1 MGKTRG
7 ILYAGKGGVVKT
19 TIAAATICRLSELGR
34 RTPVASTDTTHF
46 LVDSFST
53 SLGNRPQ
60 LTTPNLMAQESS
72 IPQTLN
78 TYWGTT
84 QQWMADLSCV
94 LDYYNSK

>member
-34 RTPVASTDTTHF
+34 RTLVASTDTTHF